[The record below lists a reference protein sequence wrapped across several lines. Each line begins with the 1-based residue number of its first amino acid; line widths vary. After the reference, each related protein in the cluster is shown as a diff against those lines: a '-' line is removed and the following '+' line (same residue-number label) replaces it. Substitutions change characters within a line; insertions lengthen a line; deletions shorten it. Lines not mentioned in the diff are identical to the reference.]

1 MAEKKTGFEEVEALL
16 QDIGTKIE
24 ELIEKGK
31 EAGGEAKDD
40 IEEKIKD
47 LREKRTTIEDEFQKG
62 KEKVQKLYE
71 EKKEE
76 MEPSLSASLE
86 HFKDGFKELMEGVKK
101 LLGK

>member
-62 KEKVQKLYE
+62 KEKVQKLYK
-71 EKKEE
+71 EKKGE